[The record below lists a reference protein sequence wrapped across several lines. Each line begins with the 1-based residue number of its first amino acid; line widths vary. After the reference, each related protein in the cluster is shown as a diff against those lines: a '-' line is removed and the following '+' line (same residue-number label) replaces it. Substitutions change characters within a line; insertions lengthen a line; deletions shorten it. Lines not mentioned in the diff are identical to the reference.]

1 MKIEETGKNKVVSD
15 TTDPVAAYNEFIR
28 EFRNEEGNYIYRQQI
43 QEMTVEG
50 EISLKVDF
58 ADVIKFNPDLARKT
72 IDEPKEFIV
81 AGNRAVAE
89 VVEIED
95 SDYAF
100 TTRDFFIRFYNM
112 AEGETISLRE
122 IRAEHVGKLVMLNGI
137 ITRATEVK
145 PLLIEGFF
153 QCQNCNEIMIKTQEE
168 GRYNPPHHCENPGC
182 GRAGP
187 FKLLTEESKFIDWQ
201 KICIQERPEN
211 LPPGQ
216 MPRSVTILL
225 TNDMVDT
232 VRPGDRLAVV
242 GVLKSIPDFS
252 QKTSGKL
259 ATFHINMNTNYIL
272 PEEKEFESIEIS
284 EEEEQEILELARDP
298 WIHKKIIDS
307 IAPSIYG
314 NEDIKESIALLLFGG
329 IPKVLP
335 DGLKIRGESN
345 ILMIGDPGTA
355 KSQILRYVASLAPR
369 GLYTSG
375 KGTSAA
381 GLTVAVLRDSDT
393 GDFTLEAGALVLAD
407 RGVCC
412 IDELDKMRKEDRS
425 SIHEALEQRTVS
437 VAKAGIVATLNA
449 RCSIIAAANPKFGRY
464 IPSRSAAENINL
476 PVTILSRFDLIWI
489 VRDEPEGDSDQIKAK
504 HILRLHT
511 VGVAE
516 KEAPIDK
523 ELIRKYISY
532 AKQNSKPVLSE
543 EASKR
548 LEEFYLEMRKAGET
562 SDSPIAIT
570 ARQLESLIRLT
581 ESNARM
587 ALRSECSIDD
597 AEAAIRILKESLKQ
611 VGIDPETGKYD
622 IDVVMVGTSSSTRS
636 KIETLMDIISEME
649 VENKGQAVS
658 IERVIEK
665 AQDYG
670 MNREF
675 IERNIERMRQ
685 DGMLFQPKAGYIK
698 RT

>member
-1 MKIEETGKNKVVSD
+1 MVSD
-15 TTDPVAAYNEFIR
+15 TTDPVAAFNEFIR
-28 EFRNEEGNYIYRQQI
+28 EFRDEDGNYKYRQKV
-43 QEMTVEG
+43 QEMTVQG
-50 EISLKVDF
+50 EISLVVDF
-58 ADVIKFNPDLARKT
+58 DDVIKFNPDLARKT
-72 IDEPKEFIV
+72 IDEPKEFLE

-100 TTRDFFIRFYNM
+100 STRDFFLRFYNL
-112 AEGETISLRE
+112 AESETIPLRN
-122 IRAEHVGKLVMLNGI
+122 IRSEHVGKLIMLNGI
-137 ITRATEVK
+137 ITRATIVK

-153 QCQNCNEIMIKTQEE
+153 QCKNCNEIMIKNQEE

-187 FKLLTEESKFIDWQ
+187 FKLMIEESKFIDWQ
-201 KICIQERPEN
+201 KITIQERPED

-216 MPRSVTILL
+216 MPRSVTIML
-225 TNDMVDT
+225 TNDLVDT
-232 VRPGDRLAVV
+232 VRPGDRVSV
-242 GVLKSIPDFS
+242 IGVLKSAPDFS
-252 QKTSGKL
+252 QKSSGKL
-259 ATFHINMNTNYIL
+259 ATFHVAMEANNIV
-272 PEEKEFESIEIS
+272 PEEQEFDTIEIT
-284 EEEEQEILELARDP
+284 EEEEAKILELARDP
-298 WIHKKIIDS
+298 WIHNKIVES

-314 NEDIKESIALLLFGG
+314 NEDIKRSIALLLFGG

-369 GLYTSG
+369 ALYTSG

-393 GDFTLEAGALVLAD
+393 GEFTLEAGALVLAD
-407 RGVCC
+407 RGICC
-412 IDELDKMRKEDRS
+412 IDEIDKMRKEDRS

-464 IPSRSAAENINL
+464 ITSRSAAENINL

-489 VRDEPEGDSDQIKAK
+489 VRDQPAAETDQIKAQ

-511 VGVAE
+511 AGVTE
-516 KEAPIDK
+516 KEPPIDK
-523 ELIRKYISY
+523 ELLRKYISY
-532 AKQNSKPVLSE
+532 AKLNSHPRLSE
-543 EASKR
+543 EAAKR
-548 LEEFYLEMRKAGET
+548 LEEFYLEMRKAGEA

-581 ESNARM
+581 ESHARM
-587 ALRSECSIDD
+587 ALRNEASIED
-597 AEAAIRILKESLKQ
+597 AEAAIALLKESLRQ
-611 VGIDPETGKYD
+611 VGIDPETGKID

-636 KIETLMDIISEME
+636 KIETLMDIISELE
-649 VENKGQAVS
+649 AENNNKAVAL
-658 IERVIEK
+658 ERVIEK
-665 AQDYG
+665 AAEYNMPRD
-670 MNREF
+670 F
-675 IERNIERMRQ
+675 VERNIERMRQ
-685 DGMLFQPKAGYIK
+685 DGMLFQPRAGFIK
-698 RT
+698 KT